1 MKKLLV
7 YVVLLFAT
15 IGLWADEIPNRP
27 AEQTLVNDLANV
39 FTPRERQYLEQKL
52 VSFFA
57 QTSNQI
63 AVVTVPTLDGYEI
76 ADYAARLGEKW
87 GIGKK
92 EYNNGV
98 LILIKPKTATER
110 GEVNISVG
118 YGLEGV
124 IPDAITN
131 QIIDNEIIPEFKSGA
146 MLQGVDNAVDVISE
160 LASGEYSYEQYA
172 KQAGGS
178 PVLPFIF
185 MILMVVVLPLLF
197 GRRRGG
203 VYAAGGR
210 NSSLPFWVA
219 LGLLNSGRSN
229 HGGMF
234 GDFSSG
240 SGSFGGGGNS
250 FGSFGGFGGGSF
262 GGGGSSGSW

>member
-146 MLQGVDNAVDVISE
+146 MLQGVDNAVNVISE
-160 LASGEYSYEQYA
+160 LARGEYSYEQYA

-185 MILMVVVLPLLF
+185 MILMV
-197 GRRRGG
+197 G
-203 VYAAGGR
+203 
-210 NSSLPFWVA
+210 
-219 LGLLNSGRSN
+219 
-229 HGGMF
+229 
-234 GDFSSG
+234 
-240 SGSFGGGGNS
+240 
-250 FGSFGGFGGGSF
+250 
-262 GGGGSSGSW
+262 